1 MKQQLRLKVLGTYI
15 LRRFIHSIFVLFGVS
30 LVVFG
35 LIRLSGDPTALM
47 LPVDATEEDEANLRA
62 FLGLDRP
69 VTVQYFEFVT
79 RAVQGDFGTSIR
91 HQQSAMRM
99 VLDRIPAT
107 AQLTASAFLV
117 ALVVAVPLGI
127 LSAIRPDTIIDR
139 ISVLIALVGQAV
151 PTFLLGI
158 LLILVIAV
166 PLPGIPSSGRGEV
179 KHLILPSITLGLYSA
194 AIINR
199 LLRSSLREELGK
211 DYVRTA
217 AAKGFGEYYI
227 LFRHALK
234 NAAIPVITVMGLQI
248 GSLISG
254 AVVTE
259 TVFAYPG
266 TGLLLVQALGNRD
279 IPIVQAFVLLIAVVV
294 IFINLTVDII
304 YGYIDPRIRLI
315 GPDTT
320 G

>member
-1 MKQQLRLKVLGTYI
+1 VGKYI
-15 LRRFIHSIFVLFGVS
+15 LNRFMHSILVLIGVS

-47 LPVDATEEDEANLRA
+47 LPVDATAEDEANLRA
-62 FLGLDRP
+62 VLGLDRP
-69 VTVQYFEFVT
+69 LPVQYFEFVT

-91 HQQSAMRM
+91 HQQPAMNM

-107 AQLTASAFLV
+107 AQLTISAFMV

-158 LLILVIAV
+158 ILILVVAV
-166 PLPGIPSSGRGEV
+166 PLQGIPSSGRGEA

-199 LLRSSLREELGK
+199 LLRSSLREELSK

-217 AAKGFGEYYI
+217 SAKGFGEYYV
-227 LFRHALK
+227 LFKHVLK

-248 GSLISG
+248 GTLISG
-254 AVVTE
+254 SVVTE

-294 IFINLTVDII
+294 ILINLSVDII
-304 YGYIDPRIRLI
+304 YGYLDPRIRLI
-315 GPDTT
+315 GGDSA

>member
-1 MKQQLRLKVLGTYI
+1 LGKYI
-15 LRRFIHSIFVLFGVS
+15 LRRFIHSIFVLIGVS
-30 LVVFG
+30 IVVFG

-47 LPVDATEEDEANLRA
+47 LPVDATEEDEAQLRA
-62 FLGLDRP
+62 VLGLDRP
-69 VTVQYFEFVT
+69 LPIQYLDFIN
-79 RAVQGDFGTSIR
+79 RARLGDFGTSIR
-91 HQQSAMRM
+91 HQQPAMKM
-99 VLDRIPAT
+99 VMDRIPAT
-107 AQLTASAFLV
+107 AQLTFTAFMV

-127 LSAIRPDTIIDR
+127 LSAIRPDTFIDR

-158 LLILVIAV
+158 ILILVIAV
-166 PLPGIPSSGRGEV
+166 PFAGIPSSGRGEV

-217 AAKGFGEYYI
+217 AAKGFGEYYV
-227 LFRHALK
+227 LSKHVLK

-294 IFINLTVDII
+294 ILINLSVDII
-304 YGYIDPRIRLI
+304 YGYLDPRIRLI
-315 GPDTT
+315 G
-320 G
+320 

>member
-1 MKQQLRLKVLGTYI
+1 MGTYI
-15 LRRFIHSIFVLFGVS
+15 LRRLIHSVFVLFGVS

-62 FLGLDRP
+62 FHGLDRP
-69 VTVQYFEFVT
+69 VTVQYLEFVT

-91 HQQSAMRM
+91 HQQPAMRM

-117 ALVVAVPLGI
+117 ALAVAVPLGI

-139 ISVLIALVGQAV
+139 ISVLTALVGQAI

-166 PLPGIPSSGRGEV
+166 PLPGIPSSGRGEI

-211 DYVRTA
+211 GYVRTA
-217 AAKGFGEYYI
+217 TAKGFGEYYV

-294 IFINLTVDII
+294 ILINLTVDII
-304 YGYIDPRIRLI
+304 YGIIDPRIRLI